1 MSYIAPDSDIEFC
14 RGFPL
19 DRGHEYAISFASA
32 SAQYSAI
39 HAYASKIYD
48 KNSYQRVNKRTIRVG
63 ELADNLQGV
72 NYMIFR
78 NTAFGTKWFYA
89 FVDEVNY
96 INNSVCE
103 VVYTIDPLQ
112 TYLFDFN
119 WNACMVEREHTLTD
133 VVGEHTETE
142 NFAQVTQKYSRILQK
157 TFDSWTYIVASTKFL
172 GVDPSAY
179 TKASQW
185 PNSTPAVYDG
195 VLQGC
200 GLYLY
205 SSISDFAN
213 TVKYLDDLGIG
224 SAIVAIFAVPSD
236 LVTTPF
242 ANSKVDTST
251 FTQSL
256 SGALDGYT
264 PKNKKL
270 YTSPFCNIVLSGN
283 GVSVKVFDVQGF
295 TISNGSVE
303 GIIEATCAINPN
315 SSIIAYPIFYRGI
328 GYNPLPGIPYGNK
341 ENAVQL
347 GNALQGSWTSDTYAN
362 WQAQTGTSRTLTAV
376 MSVLA
381 AGGAVVGAVASGGA
395 GAPLAAGAVMG
406 AVTTIASTAV
416 NQATENLRMSNLPN
430 TLNGGVAA
438 GDINLA
444 RGDFGF
450 RVYFAYPVANQAEK
464 IDAYFT
470 RYGYAC
476 NKIKVPSTNN
486 RPYWT
491 YCKTNG
497 CAFTPKIG
505 SGIPAPDME
514 AINGYFDKGIT
525 WFKTAADVGR
535 FDRDNSV

>member
-1 MSYIAPDSDIEFC
+1 MAYIAPDSDIEFC

-19 DRGHEYAISFASA
+19 DRGHEYTIHFSDAGS
-32 SAQYSAI
+32 QYAAI
-39 HAYASKIYD
+39 HAYASKIYG
-48 KNSYQRVNKRTIRVG
+48 KESYQRVNKRTIRIG

-72 NYMIFR
+72 NYMAFR

-119 WNACMVEREHTLTD
+119 WNACLVEREHTLTD
-133 VVGEHTETE
+133 VVGQHTETE
-142 NFAQVTQKYSRILQK
+142 NFAQVTQKYTRILQK
-157 TFDSWTYIVASTKFL
+157 RFDTWTYIVASTKNL
-172 GVDPSAY
+172 AVDPSAY
-179 TKASQW
+179 MKASQW

-200 GLYLY
+200 GFYLY
-205 SSISDFAN
+205 SSITDFAN

-224 SAIVAIFAVPSD
+224 NAIVAIFAIPSE

-242 ANSKVDTST
+242 ANSTISTSS

-270 YTSPFCNIVLSGN
+270 YTSPYCNIVLSGN
-283 GVSVKVFDVQGF
+283 GVNVKNFDVQGF
-295 TISNGSVE
+295 TITGGAVSGSIVATCSINANS
-303 GIIEATCAINPN
+303 GIIAFPQ
-315 SSIIAYPIFYRGI
+315 SYRGI
-328 GYNPLPGIPYGNK
+328 GVVGLDPYGAK
-341 ENAVQL
+341 EYAVQL
-347 GNALQGSWTSDTYAN
+347 GNALQGSWSSDTYAN

-395 GAPLAAGAVMG
+395 GAPLAAGAIVG
-406 AVTTIASTAV
+406 AVSTIASTGI
-416 NQATENLRMSNLPN
+416 NQATENLRMQNLPN

-476 NKIKVPSTNN
+476 NKIKVPSSNN

-491 YCKTNG
+491 YVKTNG

>member
-1 MSYIAPDSDIEFC
+1 MAYIAPDSDIEFC

-19 DRGHEYAISFASA
+19 DRAHDYAIYFASA

-48 KNSYQRVNKRTIRVG
+48 KNSYQRVNQRTIRVG

-72 NYMIFR
+72 NYMVFR

-119 WNACMVEREHTLTD
+119 WNACLVEREHTLTD
-133 VVGEHTETE
+133 VVGQHTETE
-142 NFAQVTQKYSRILQK
+142 NFAQVTQKYTRILQK
-157 TFDSWTYIVASTKFL
+157 RFDSWTYIVASTKNL
-172 GVDPSAY
+172 AVDPSGY

-224 SAIVAIFAVPSD
+224 NAIVAIFALPSEM
-236 LVTTPF
+236 VSSPF
-242 ANSKVDTST
+242 ANSTVSSSS

-270 YTSPFCNIVLSGN
+270 YTSPYCNIVLSGN
-283 GVSVKVFDVQGF
+283 GVNVKNFDVQGF
-295 TISNGSVE
+295 TITGGSVSG
-303 GIIEATCAINPN
+303 GIVATCSINAN
-315 SSIIAYPIFYRGI
+315 SGIIAYPQSYRGI
-328 GYNPLPGIPYGNK
+328 GVVGLDPYGAK
-341 ENAVQL
+341 EYAVQL
-347 GNALQGSWTSDTYAN
+347 GNALQGSWSSDTYAN

-395 GAPLAAGAVMG
+395 GAPLAAGAIVG
-406 AVTTIASTAV
+406 AVSTIASTGI
-416 NQATENLRMSNLPN
+416 NQATENLRMQNLPN

-491 YCKTNG
+491 YVKTNG
-497 CAFTPKIG
+497 CAFTSKVG

-514 AINGYFDKGIT
+514 AINSYFDRGIT

>member
-1 MSYIAPDSDIEFC
+1 M
-14 RGFPL
+14 
-19 DRGHEYAISFASA
+19 
-32 SAQYSAI
+32 
-39 HAYASKIYD
+39 
-48 KNSYQRVNKRTIRVG
+48 
-63 ELADNLQGV
+63 
-72 NYMIFR
+72 
-78 NTAFGTKWFYA
+78 
-89 FVDEVNY
+89 
-96 INNSVCE
+96 
-103 VVYTIDPLQ
+103 
-112 TYLFDFN
+112 
-119 WNACMVEREHTLTD
+119 
-133 VVGEHTETE
+133 
-142 NFAQVTQKYSRILQK
+142 TQKYTRILQK
-157 TFDSWTYIVASTKFL
+157 RFDTWTYIVASTKNL
-172 GVDPSAY
+172 AVDPSGY

-224 SAIVAIFAVPSD
+224 NAIVAIFALPSEM
-236 LVTTPF
+236 VSSPF
-242 ANSKVDTST
+242 ANSTVSSSS

-270 YTSPFCNIVLSGN
+270 YTSPYCNIVLSGN
-283 GVSVKVFDVQGF
+283 GVNVKNFDVQGF
-295 TISNGSVE
+295 TITSGSVSG
-303 GIIEATCAINPN
+303 GIVATCSINAN
-315 SSIIAYPIFYRGI
+315 SGIIAYPQSYRGI
-328 GYNPLPGIPYGNK
+328 GVVGLDPYGAK
-341 ENAVQL
+341 EYAVQL
-347 GNALQGSWTSDTYAN
+347 GNALQGSWSSDTYAN

-395 GAPLAAGAVMG
+395 GAPLAAGAIVG
-406 AVTTIASTAV
+406 AVSTIASTGI
-416 NQATENLRMSNLPN
+416 NQATENLRMQNLPN

-491 YCKTNG
+491 YVKTNG
-497 CAFTPKIG
+497 CAFTPKVG
-505 SGIPAPDME
+505 TGIPAPDME